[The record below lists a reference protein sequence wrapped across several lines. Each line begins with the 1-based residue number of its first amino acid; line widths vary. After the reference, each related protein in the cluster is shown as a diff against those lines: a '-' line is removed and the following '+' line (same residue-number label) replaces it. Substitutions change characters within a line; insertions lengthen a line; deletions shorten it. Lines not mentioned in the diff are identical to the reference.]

1 MSRNFLHVLLI
12 RASAVHKKRSRHS
25 FQQLNLTEGQPKV
38 LSILRDIE
46 GCQQKELA
54 EACHV
59 EPATMTALL
68 KNMEQSDLI
77 FKEKQQLPGG
87 KRAYSIFLTEHGK
100 KAADEVIKIVE
111 DLEQVAFQGFAD
123 KEKETFLELFARV
136 AYNLE
141 EQ

>member
-87 KRAYSIFLTEHGK
+87 KRAYIIFLTEHGK

>member
-12 RASAVHKKRSRHS
+12 RASAAHKKRSRHS

-59 EPATMTALL
+59 EPATMTSLL
-68 KNMEQSDLI
+68 RNMEQSMLI
-77 FKEKQQLPGG
+77 FKEQQQLPGG
-87 KRAYSIFLTEHGK
+87 KRAFRIFLTEYGK
-100 KAADEVIKIVE
+100 QVSDEVIKIVE
-111 DLEQVAFQGFAD
+111 DLEQVSFQGFT
-123 KEKETFLELFARV
+123 KEEIDTFLELFSRV
-136 AYNLE
+136 SKNLE
-141 EQ
+141 EK